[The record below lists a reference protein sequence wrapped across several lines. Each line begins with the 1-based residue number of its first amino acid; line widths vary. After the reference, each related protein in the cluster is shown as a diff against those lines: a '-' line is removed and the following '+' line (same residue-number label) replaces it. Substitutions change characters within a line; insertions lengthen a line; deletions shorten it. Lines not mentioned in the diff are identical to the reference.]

1 MKQYLFFILFL
12 WTLCSFGQNSTLIK
26 AGKFYNAETNMFQ
39 KNVEILILNERVQ
52 KVGTN
57 ITVPPDT
64 KIIECNNCTVTP
76 GLIDMHTHLLYKE
89 NPNAQ
94 SVLEDGINNTGA
106 DRSLRAVKVC
116 HNFLKGGFTT
126 VRDLGNSG
134 EYLDV
139 SLRNAVNA
147 GNFQGPSIFASGP
160 IISPFGGQTYNLP
173 LQSQYLVDKEYRVV
187 KNVDDAI
194 LAVKEHIKMGVDV
207 IKICADNTPGN
218 LLLSFEEIKAIT
230 ETAHEYGLK
239 VTAHA
244 TFDKSVRRAVLAGV
258 DGIEHGYGVSDSTLE
273 LMRKRNIYL
282 VPTDLSYAGAINIF
296 KLENITV
303 DTNYVHTVI
312 NSFKERL
319 QRAYKKG
326 ITIIFSRDY
335 YFNIPYDES
344 EASKDGLLS
353 YFEAGVPVNDI
364 LKSATINAA
373 VALNKKGQ
381 LGVVKENS
389 LADIVL
395 FDGDLEND
403 FPHVLFKVKAV
414 LKNGQVIQ

>member
-1 MKQYLFFILFL
+1 M
-12 WTLCSFGQNSTLIK
+12 
-26 AGKFYNAETNMFQ
+26 
-39 KNVEILILNERVQ
+39 
-52 KVGTN
+52 
-57 ITVPPDT
+57 
-64 KIIECNNCTVTP
+64 
-76 GLIDMHTHLLYKE
+76 
-89 NPNAQ
+89 
-94 SVLEDGINNTGA
+94 
-106 DRSLRAVKVC
+106 
-116 HNFLKGGFTT
+116 
-126 VRDLGNSG
+126 
-134 EYLDV
+134 
-139 SLRNAVNA
+139 
-147 GNFQGPSIFASGP
+147 
-160 IISPFGGQTYNLP
+160 
-173 LQSQYLVDKEYRVV
+173 
-187 KNVDDAI
+187 DDAI
-194 LAVKEHIKMGVDV
+194 LPVKEHVKMGVDV

-282 VPTDLSYAGAINIF
+282 VPTDLSYAGAIKIF

-326 ITIIFSRDY
+326 ITIIFGRDY

-381 LGVVKENS
+381 FGVVKENS